1 MDESKAKIERQF
13 QLLDLA
19 ERKNEKMIARNRTS
33 EIERH
38 LQHIERKLEA
48 MQDMEYE
55 VHEFMVSNEEQM
67 DDLEE

>member
-1 MDESKAKIERQF
+1 MDESKAKIETQF

-38 LQHIERKLEA
+38 LQLIERKLGA